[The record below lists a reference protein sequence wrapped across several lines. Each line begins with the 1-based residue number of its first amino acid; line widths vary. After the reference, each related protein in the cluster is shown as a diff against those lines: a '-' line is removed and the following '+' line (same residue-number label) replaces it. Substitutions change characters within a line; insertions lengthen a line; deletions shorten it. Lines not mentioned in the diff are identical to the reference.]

1 MITDLQ
7 GVGYNLCDA
16 EIATQTIVKEK
27 SDKSKMFVKP
37 LCCVGN
43 LSTTA
48 FKNFERER
56 VCNTYCI
63 KLERAQLQGKNC
75 ILNCIP
81 KIFYLFNARIQVKNE
96 LLLFWPCKRFFFYGK
111 FYIELSILYFQIQV
125 CINPFISFN
134 IFNPW
139 YIGLKL

>member
-37 LCCVGN
+37 LFCVGN

-56 VCNTYCI
+56 ACNTYCI
-63 KLERAQLQGKNC
+63 KLERTQLEGKN
-75 ILNCIP
+75 LTVFNCIP
-81 KIFYLFNARIQVKNE
+81 KIFYLLNARIQVKNE
-96 LLLFWPCKRFFFYGK
+96 LRYFCFGHVKDFSFMKKFTLNYQFFFFRYR
-111 FYIELSILYFQIQV
+111 YASTHSSLL
-125 CINPFISFN
+125 
-134 IFNPW
+134 IFSTH
-139 YIGLKL
+139 GT

>member
-1 MITDLQ
+1 MFQLNINHECVTVEEFLPGDFQKYVNNNGSTCLKDLEITEKAETFAHNTYEKLNNRLMITDLQ

-63 KLERAQLQGKNC
+63 KLERAQL
-75 ILNCIP
+75 
-81 KIFYLFNARIQVKNE
+81 
-96 LLLFWPCKRFFFYGK
+96 
-111 FYIELSILYFQIQV
+111 
-125 CINPFISFN
+125 
-134 IFNPW
+134 
-139 YIGLKL
+139 

>member
-1 MITDLQ
+1 MKDLEITEKAETFAHNTYEKLNNRLMITDLQ

-63 KLERAQLQGKNC
+63 KLERAQL
-75 ILNCIP
+75 
-81 KIFYLFNARIQVKNE
+81 
-96 LLLFWPCKRFFFYGK
+96 
-111 FYIELSILYFQIQV
+111 
-125 CINPFISFN
+125 
-134 IFNPW
+134 
-139 YIGLKL
+139 